1 MKRFFLL
8 ACVAAVG
15 CSGGG
20 LDHFLADAGTNP
32 DSAQSVQSDGSHTLA
47 SLSDVCTALP
57 PSGYLNPTNK
67 TFVAAVPTGADLLAL
82 MQPSYTGTYV
92 PQGDPAG
99 YVFTGSLAPT
109 AITIGTQY
117 SGGTISCGPV
127 LCSCDPP
134 GPCGVDRCSGP
145 SLTVEITQTVQTA
158 DGVFNEV
165 VPSTI
170 ASPEGDG
177 RIDIHGQIPATQ
189 LHGSYPI
196 SFGTPEQVKLLF
208 DLYADGATIQ
218 SGLVGEMTT
227 QISGGGGS
235 IQ

>member
-82 MQPSYTGTYV
+82 MQPSYTCRKVTPLATSLLGRSHPLRSPSVRNTQAAPSAAGPFYV
-92 PQGDPAG
+92 PVIHRVRAA
-99 YVFTGSLAPT
+99 S
-109 AITIGTQY
+109 IG
-117 SGGTISCGPV
+117 V
-127 LCSCDPP
+127 A
-134 GPCGVDRCSGP
+134 VR
-145 SLTVEITQTVQTA
+145 
-158 DGVFNEV
+158 
-165 VPSTI
+165 
-170 ASPEGDG
+170 
-177 RIDIHGQIPATQ
+177 R
-189 LHGSYPI
+189 
-196 SFGTPEQVKLLF
+196 
-208 DLYADGATIQ
+208 
-218 SGLVGEMTT
+218 
-227 QISGGGGS
+227 
-235 IQ
+235 